1 MNSMLWVTFN
11 FVVCKYFQLDKPKTL
26 LSGKEF
32 VSGLK
37 DKMAFARVENI
48 ERKGENFGI
57 WHCVLFPKPPF

>member
-26 LSGKEF
+26 SSGKEF

-37 DKMAFARVENI
+37 DKT
-48 ERKGENFGI
+48 GL
-57 WHCVLFPKPPF
+57 C